1 MGLGQSGDLLC
12 SNLASGTIEGP
23 NQGPPTLLPMKMP
36 LPLDIGQFVPLGVLF
51 GGIFLASFTL
61 RG

>member
-1 MGLGQSGDLLC
+1 MGLGQSGDLLR

-23 NQGPPTLLPMKMP
+23 NQGPPTLLPMKMMP

-51 GGIFLASFTL
+51 GGIF
-61 RG
+61 

>member
-23 NQGPPTLLPMKMP
+23 NQGPPTLLPVKMP

-51 GGIFLASFTL
+51 GGIF
-61 RG
+61 